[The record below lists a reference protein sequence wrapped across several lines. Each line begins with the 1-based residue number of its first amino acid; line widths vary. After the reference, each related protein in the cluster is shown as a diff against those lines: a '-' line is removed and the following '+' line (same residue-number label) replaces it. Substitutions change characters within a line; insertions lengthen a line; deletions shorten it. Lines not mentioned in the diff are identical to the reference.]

1 LPEQALPGLTRLQRD
16 RCLVLSNEQPPFS
29 SETLLSPTNLSQV
42 SDCLKNHSLGI
53 SSMQDLVR
61 SPLVSISSVPP
72 MTRNQYLT
80 LFANQY
86 PNISLQE
93 QNDQPL
99 VKAGFPQVGATVIPS
114 VQNWIF
120 DANMQFITWGNQIG
134 LDTLQIYPTLS
145 TQYRLDK
152 NQVIRVDYDYNL
164 NQARIRYQQQF

>member
-1 LPEQALPGLTRLQRD
+1 
-16 RCLVLSNEQPPFS
+16 
-29 SETLLSPTNLSQV
+29 
-42 SDCLKNHSLGI
+42 
-53 SSMQDLVR
+53 
-61 SPLVSISSVPP
+61 